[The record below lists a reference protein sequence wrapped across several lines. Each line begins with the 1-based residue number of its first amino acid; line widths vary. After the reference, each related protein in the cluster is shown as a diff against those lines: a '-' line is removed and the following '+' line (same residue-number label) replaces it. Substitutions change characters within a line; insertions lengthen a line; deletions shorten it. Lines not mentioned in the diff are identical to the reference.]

1 MNIKLKKMSET
12 KILEIKSGD
21 RIIQVTD
28 KNLRVIEG
36 PFIDRTN
43 RRVGIPRERFFAREE
58 YQLFWEMEIP
68 VNKIVN
74 IDYDRGKLKIT
85 WMKKEKERYEKP
97 EENTIRLSEYEAI
110 QIIDALNRLRKGED
124 PILLAKEYSQSFI
137 GYREEISN
145 GELIVSIEGENIKI
159 ESGEL
164 NRIISYRYIMPYV
177 SSLFGRIS
185 DIYSERIPIKDISN
199 VKIEEKDRGIR
210 GKEYNVKITLKNGK
224 VKNINFS
231 NEKEKAE
238 RFTNVLNKMIET
250 ITKKREKIKY
260 EIVYKI
266 PEEDLTK
273 TTIKISDLR
282 SILAPTLVIFLILAT
297 LAREY
302 IGKDIT
308 TTVLMLILSLILGAI
323 WKKIRE

>member
-1 MNIKLKKMSET
+1 MSEI

-21 RIIQVTD
+21 RIIQITD
-28 KNLRVIEG
+28 KNLKVIEG

-68 VNKIVN
+68 INKIIN
-74 IDYDRGKLKIT
+74 IDYDHGKLKIT

-110 QIIDALNRLRKGED
+110 QIIDVLNRLRKGED
-124 PILLAKEYSQSFI
+124 PILLAKEYSQSFL
-137 GYREEISN
+137 GYREEISK
-145 GELIVSIEGENIKI
+145 GEIIVSIEGENIKI

-164 NRIISYRYIMPYV
+164 NRLIGYRYIMPYV
-177 SSLFGRIS
+177 ASIFGRIS
-185 DIYSERIPIKDISN
+185 EIYSERISIKDISN
-199 VKIEEKDRGIR
+199 VKIEEKDKGIH
-210 GKEYNVKITLKNGK
+210 GKEYNVKLTLKNGK
-224 VKNINFS
+224 VKNINFG

-238 RFTNVLNKMIET
+238 RFVNVLNKIMET
-250 ITKKREKIKY
+250 ITKKKEKIKY

-282 SILAPTLVIFLILAT
+282 SILAPALIIFLILAT

-302 IGKDIT
+302 IGKDIST
-308 TTVLMLILSLILGAI
+308 ILLMLILSLILGAI
-323 WKKIRE
+323 WKKIRG